1 MQILLIIFVKIKQ
14 IMSKKNKKD
23 NDGGLVYS
31 TNSNMQFNNFDDDA
45 EESLTPGEQN
55 LRIHLDRL
63 GGGKLVTRVVGFM
76 GNEDEIEKLGKEL
89 KQKCGVGGNVK
100 DGNILV
106 QGDHRDKVLQILL
119 KEGYKAKKA
128 GG

>member
-1 MQILLIIFVKIKQ
+1 
-14 IMSKKNKKD
+14 MSKKNKKESE
-23 NDGGLVYS
+23 GGLMYS
-31 TNSNMQFNNFDDDA
+31 TNSNMQFNNADD
-45 EESLTPGEQN
+45 EEQEALSAGEQN

-63 GGGKLVTRVVGFM
+63 GGGKLLTRVSGFVGTD
-76 GNEDEIEKLGKEL
+76 EEIEKLGKEL

-100 DGNILV
+100 DGNVLV

-119 KEGYKAKKA
+119 KAGYRAKKA

>member
-1 MQILLIIFVKIKQ
+1 
-14 IMSKKNKKD
+14 MSKKNKKESE
-23 NDGGLVYS
+23 GGLMYS
-31 TNSNMQFNNFDDDA
+31 TNSNLQFNNDDDDEQETLSA
-45 EESLTPGEQN
+45 GEQN

-63 GGGKLVTRVVGFM
+63 GGGKLLTRVSGFM
-76 GNEDEIEKLGKEL
+76 GTDEEIEKLGKEL

-100 DGNILV
+100 DGNVLV

-119 KEGYKAKKA
+119 KAGYRAKKA

>member
-1 MQILLIIFVKIKQ
+1 
-14 IMSKKNKKD
+14 MSKKNKKD
-23 NDGGLVYS
+23 NEGGLVYS
-31 TNSNMQFNNFDDDA
+31 TNSNLQFNNFDDDA
-45 EESLTPGEQN
+45 EEALTAGQQN

-63 GGGKLVTRVVGFM
+63 GGGKLLTRVSGFVGSD
-76 GNEDEIEKLGKEL
+76 EEIEKLGKEL

-100 DGNILV
+100 DGNVLV

-119 KEGYKAKKA
+119 KAGYRAKKA